1 LAGGAAPVIQALPKG
16 MRAKMRALALRTTPQ
31 GLTRRQRKNFFY
43 VQMDALGVGFI
54 MAIHP
59 FLAVFLTRLGATNF
73 QVGLISSIPGFAG
86 LALSI
91 AMGRF
96 LQRRPSAVPWYSGSR
111 ALRLVVYAF
120 MGVASLLLPKDM
132 AIIAILALWALA
144 SVPMAMLSVAFSVV
158 MNAVAG
164 PKGRYALMS
173 RRWATIGLAA
183 GVLNL
188 VVGQIL
194 NRVRFPLNYELSFI
208 GFALV
213 GATISRTFSR
223 RLDPAPT
230 DPSPPQAS
238 EAPLIQQVRSQAKQI
253 WKERAFVSIAAK
265 RSLYLMGSKLVLPL
279 FALYYVRELGASDA
293 WISVFQTTQR
303 ISLLLGYILWTR
315 IRETKN
321 SRFILLATTL
331 MMSLYP
337 AMTSRVRSV
346 LVMAVIS
353 AVAGFFQAGLKLV
366 FFDELMKTVPV
377 EQSATF
383 VSVEKSVQ
391 HLLSI
396 AGPMISTSL
405 SSTIGL
411 SGALLLGAGM
421 RLVGFLSF
429 LFGKEGRRPV
439 ASAVASD
446 VKAEGS

>member
-1 LAGGAAPVIQALPKG
+1 VGRALRGAGLAGGAAPVIQALPKA

-31 GLTRRQRKNFFY
+31 GLTRRQRKNFF
-43 VQMDALGVGFI
+43 
-54 MAIHP
+54 
-59 FLAVFLTRLGATNF
+59 
-73 QVGLISSIPGFAG
+73 
-86 LALSI
+86 
-91 AMGRF
+91 
-96 LQRRPSAVPWYSGSR
+96 
-111 ALRLVVYAF
+111 
-120 MGVASLLLPKDM
+120 
-132 AIIAILALWALA
+132 
-144 SVPMAMLSVAFSVV
+144 
-158 MNAVAG
+158 
-164 PKGRYALMS
+164 
-173 RRWATIGLAA
+173 
-183 GVLNL
+183 
-188 VVGQIL
+188 
-194 NRVRFPLNYELSFI
+194 
-208 GFALV
+208 
-213 GATISRTFSR
+213 
-223 RLDPAPT
+223 
-230 DPSPPQAS
+230 
-238 EAPLIQQVRSQAKQI
+238 
-253 WKERAFVSIAAK
+253 
-265 RSLYLMGSKLVLPL
+265 L

-391 HLLSI
+391 YLLAI

-429 LFGKEGRRPV
+429 LFGKEGRSPV
-439 ASAVASD
+439 TSAIASD